1 MRSNVQRK
9 NYRLNVTALR
19 RAQKSLGTETET
31 ETIHRA
37 LELASNEVA
46 LARAIKK
53 MLDTGKGR
61 FAGTDE
67 S

>member
-1 MRSNVQRK
+1 MKQNIRRK
-9 NYRLNVTALR
+9 NYRLNVTQLR
-19 RAQKSLGTETET
+19 RAQRSLGTETET

-37 LELASNEVA
+37 LEYVSNEVA

-53 MLDTGKGR
+53 LLDTGKGH

-67 S
+67 P

>member
-9 NYRLNVTALR
+9 NYRLNVSALR
-19 RAQKSLGTETET
+19 RAQRSLGTETET

-37 LELASNEVA
+37 LEIVSNEVD

-53 MLDTGKGR
+53 LLETGKGR

-67 S
+67 P